1 MWIAFLPV
9 VGLQMLI
16 VFFVALGVRANLPL
30 IVALQWISNPFTVAP
45 IYFAD
50 YEIGLSLLGLLA
62 IDYPRNEILTAEY
75 DWSNFELTSI
85 GTLLDTFPPMFLG
98 GSVLG
103 IALGV
108 CRSFFTKVWPTFTS
122 RQQRQA
128 NERDVENKTH
138 SFLPCPVRTEL
149 SFLRSFALTAK
160 PSIKLGVDY
169 LEETGF
175 EVLKG
180 KRVGLLTHPAG
191 KNGRGQST
199 VEVLFRSRVVNLV
212 ALFGPEHGI
221 YGDEK
226 ASVPVDDKIDARTGL
241 PVYSLYGKFRK
252 PTAKMLAGLDC
263 IVIDLQGVGLRC
275 YTSSVA

>member
-1 MWIAFLPV
+1 MQVV

-75 DWSNFELTSI
+75 DWSNFELTSM

-108 CRSFFTKVWPTFTS
+108 LSV
-122 RQQRQA
+122 
-128 NERDVENKTH
+128 
-138 SFLPCPVRTEL
+138 FL
-149 SFLRSFALTAK
+149 
-160 PSIKLGVDY
+160 Y
-169 LEETGF
+169 
-175 EVLKG
+175 KG
-180 KRVGLLTHPAG
+180 L
-191 KNGRGQST
+191 
-199 VEVLFRSRVVNLV
+199 VNL
-212 ALFGPEHGI
+212 
-221 YGDEK
+221 YK
-226 ASVPVDDKIDARTGL
+226 S
-241 PVYSLYGKFRK
+241 
-252 PTAKMLAGLDC
+252 PTT
-263 IVIDLQGVGLRC
+263 Q
-275 YTSSVA
+275 SQ